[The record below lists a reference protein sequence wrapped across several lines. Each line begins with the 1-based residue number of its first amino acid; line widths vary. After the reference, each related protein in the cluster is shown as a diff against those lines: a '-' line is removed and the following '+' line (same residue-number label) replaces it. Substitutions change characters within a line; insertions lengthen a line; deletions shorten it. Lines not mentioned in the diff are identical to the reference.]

1 MNKLSNAHVE
11 AVYSPQRIQ
20 RFQGNPLIE
29 ALPPTASEE
38 DLVRML
44 TQLPDFSPE
53 QREWPTA
60 ERLNQVAGLADFC
73 VPLARHVQLAFT
85 LDSMLRQGY
94 VGREPRTLAHT
105 KVLQSIYENQKAGAA
120 FVNKPTHHST
130 AFSTS
135 LIGVSGMGKTRTLQ
149 RLEEQ
154 WPSVIYHPALH
165 TWQIPVLHIETPH
178 DGASVK
184 GLAHSILRQVDKL
197 IPDANYYE
205 TYALKSRASVET
217 LLNHVARVLHLHS
230 VGLLVF
236 DEIQNLENAPKNK
249 QSLMTL
255 LVSASNELGVPVLFV
270 GTNKARRVLSLD
282 FRQARRSVG
291 HGLAYWD
298 RLRKNSSDEPEE
310 WSGFLGMLWK
320 FQWLN
325 KPVALNAHLSDL
337 MYHHSQG
344 IIDVAIKLFAACQW
358 RAMLDGSEAITAQ
371 LIDDVAKKELALIM
385 PMVEALRNN
394 DLKALEAYDDI
405 APLNMEALL
414 QSIQAKLAGKRVLG
428 AAIRPGD
435 SMFTTSVSN
444 ALAALGVDMER
455 ANAIADTVE
464 SDGVAT
470 NVLDA
475 AKKAID
481 QLTPPKRVRAN
492 SKGSGSV
499 PSLPPLEPADLRNAS
514 RRAEA
519 ARTTVFAQ
527 LLKMGAVCDLRAILA
542 LH

>member
-1 MNKLSNAHVE
+1 MAELQNTHIE

-29 ALPPTASEE
+29 ALPPTPTEVE
-38 DLVRML
+38 LVRML
-44 TQLPDFSPE
+44 TQLPDFSLE

-85 LDSMLRQGY
+85 LDSMMRQGY

-105 KVLQSIYENQKAGAA
+105 KVLQSIYENQKAGAV
-120 FVNKPTHHST
+120 FVNKPTHRST

-149 RLEEQ
+149 RLEDQ
-154 WPSVIYHPALH
+154 WPSVIYHPSLH

-205 TYALKSRASVET
+205 IYALKSRASVET
-217 LLNHVARVLHLHS
+217 LLNNVARVLHLHS

-255 LVSASNELGVPVLFV
+255 LVSASNELGVPIVFV

-291 HGLAYWD
+291 QGLAYWD
-298 RLRKNSSDEPEE
+298 RLRKDISDESEE

-320 FQWLN
+320 FQWLK
-325 KPVALNAHLSDL
+325 KPVALNPHLSDL

-358 RAMLDGSEAITAQ
+358 RAMLDGSETITAQ
-371 LIDDVAKKELALIM
+371 LIDDVAKTELALIM

-414 QSIQAKLAGKRVLG
+414 QSVQAKLAGKRVLG

-435 SMFTTSVSN
+435 SMFTMSVSN

-455 ANAIADTVE
+455 AEAIADTVE
-464 SDGVAT
+464 SDGAAT

-492 SKGSGSV
+492 GNGRS
-499 PSLPPLEPADLRNAS
+499 PATPPPPLEPADLRNAR

-519 ARTTVFAQ
+519 EGTTVFAQ
-527 LLKMGAVCDLRAILA
+527 LQQMGALCDLRAVLA